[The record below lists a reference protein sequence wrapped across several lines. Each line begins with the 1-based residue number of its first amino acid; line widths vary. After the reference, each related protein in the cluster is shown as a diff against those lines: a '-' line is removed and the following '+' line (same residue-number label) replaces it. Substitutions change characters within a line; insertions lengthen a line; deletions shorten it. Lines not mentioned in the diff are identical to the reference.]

1 MKLLRDFS
9 VTCHEGNQHLAPN
22 FIHMTGTL
30 LRFGCALKECVQF
43 GYFEKIVLQYA
54 VGVDEV
60 ILGFGICRAETYTM
74 IMTQ

>member
-1 MKLLRDFS
+1 
-9 VTCHEGNQHLAPN
+9 
-22 FIHMTGTL
+22 MTSTL

-54 VGVDEV
+54 VQQAGVEKV
-60 ILGFGICRAETYTM
+60 ILGFAICRAKTYTM